1 MANTRSRIV
10 APLEFPLIAI
20 SHRSWLITHTA
31 RHCRTWSG
39 LGLGFLCWSSFGLL
53 LCLFRLRG
61 LRGWLSCFL
70 WDTTLLTLGFR
81 LKAISIATTTA
92 IVELTTLTSGLI
104 KDPLEFPLAAFTL
117 RFRFIADI
125 NLAWSLWSNCG
136 FWLPIAACNAG
147 LFAGK
152 AILIATTAAVV
163 ELTTSSILGV
173 IVPGEGIV
181 GTLTNIRGNVA
192 NVLG

>member
-1 MANTRSRIV
+1 MANTRSCIV

-31 RHCRTWSG
+31 RHCGTWTG

-53 LCLFRLRG
+53 LWLFRLRC
-61 LRGWLSCFL
+61 WLSCFL
-70 WDTTLLTLGFR
+70 RGTTLLALGFR

-92 IVELTTLTSGLI
+92 IVELTTATSGLI
-104 KDPLEFPLAAFTL
+104 KDPLEFPIAAFTRRL
-117 RFRFIADI
+117 RFIADI
-125 NLAWSLWSNCG
+125 HLAWSWRSSSWLR
-136 FWLPIAACNAG
+136 LPIAAGNAG
-147 LFAGK
+147 LLAGK

-163 ELTTSSILGV
+163 ELTTGSILGV

-181 GTLTNIRGNVA
+181 GTLPDIRGNIA